1 LAEIACGNFSGHRTR
16 PPAKSAVFADYIEEG
31 ACGASAAIS
40 ADIALDRRQRARS
53 LPTTLRT
60 APAALRR
67 AGRVLSFT
75 SERCRGGSRGKLRAP
90 EKAGVRTAM
99 ALKIMILGANGFI
112 GSALTSAILRTRS
125 WEVYGIDLADN
136 KLRDLPKTDRFHFVE
151 GDITINKEWVEYH
164 VKKCDAVVPL
174 VAIANPAQYVTHP
187 LRVFELDFEAN
198 LDVVRHCVKYG
209 KRLIFP
215 STSEIYGMSEDSVLD
230 EETSPL
236 VYGPVNKQRWIYAAS
251 KQLLDRVIYAYGVR
265 DNLDYTL
272 FRPFNFIGP
281 NLDNIEEPKEGSSRV
296 FTQFLSNV
304 LYKRPIKL
312 VDGGQ
317 QKRSFTYIDDAV
329 EALLTILEN
338 KDNRAT
344 RRIFNIG
351 NPDNCVSIRDLAE
364 RTIRIAQEFPV
375 LRENAKSTQIVDV
388 TAGEYYGKY
397 YQDIQV
403 RVPAIEAAKRDL
415 GWKPTTDL
423 DTAIRRTIEYYVNQ
437 EGFGTRSGQ
446 L

>member
-1 LAEIACGNFSGHRTR
+1 
-16 PPAKSAVFADYIEEG
+16 
-31 ACGASAAIS
+31 
-40 ADIALDRRQRARS
+40 
-53 LPTTLRT
+53 
-60 APAALRR
+60 
-67 AGRVLSFT
+67 
-75 SERCRGGSRGKLRAP
+75 
-90 EKAGVRTAM
+90 M

-112 GSALTSAILRTRS
+112 GSALTNQILRTRS
-125 WEVYGIDLADN
+125 WEVFGIDLADN
-136 KLRDLPKTDRFHFVE
+136 KLKDLPPTDRFHFVE

-230 EETSPL
+230 EESSPL

-281 NLDNIEEPKEGSSRV
+281 NLDNVEEPKEGSSRV

-312 VDGGQ
+312 VDGGR
-317 QKRSFTYIDDAV
+317 QKRSFTFIDDAV

-338 KDNRAT
+338 RDGCAS

-351 NPDNCVSIRDLAE
+351 NPDNCVSIRELAE

-375 LRENAKSTQIVDV
+375 LRANARETEIVDV
-388 TAGEYYGKY
+388 SAGEYYGKY

-415 GWKPTTDL
+415 GWKPSTDL

-437 EGFGTRSGQ
+437 EGFGTRA
-446 L
+446 LANI

>member
-1 LAEIACGNFSGHRTR
+1 MS
-16 PPAKSAVFADYIEEG
+16 
-31 ACGASAAIS
+31 
-40 ADIALDRRQRARS
+40 
-53 LPTTLRT
+53 
-60 APAALRR
+60 
-67 AGRVLSFT
+67 
-75 SERCRGGSRGKLRAP
+75 
-90 EKAGVRTAM
+90 
-99 ALKIMILGANGFI
+99 LKIMILGANGFI
-112 GSALTSAILRTRS
+112 GSALTNAILRGRS
-125 WEVYGIDLADN
+125 WEVFGIDLSDN
-136 KLRDLPKTDRFHFVE
+136 KLGDLPATNRFHFVE

-164 VKKCDAVVPL
+164 VKKCDVVVPL

-198 LDVVRHCVKYG
+198 LAVVRYCVKYN
-209 KRLIFP
+209 KRLVFP

-230 EETSPL
+230 EESSPL

-281 NLDNIEEPKEGSSRV
+281 NLDNVEEPKEGSSRV

-304 LYKRPIKL
+304 LYRRPIKL
-312 VDGGQ
+312 VDGGR

-338 KDNRAT
+338 KDLCASQ
-344 RRIFNIG
+344 RIFNIG
-351 NPDNCVSIRDLAE
+351 NPGNCVSIRDLAE

-375 LRENAKSTQIVDV
+375 LRENARAIEITDV
-388 TAGEYYGKY
+388 SAGEYYGKY

-403 RVPAIEAAKRDL
+403 RVPAIEAARREL
-415 GWKPTTDL
+415 GWQPTTDL

-437 EGFGTRSGQ
+437 EGFGTRAVSNI
-446 L
+446 

>member
-1 LAEIACGNFSGHRTR
+1 
-16 PPAKSAVFADYIEEG
+16 
-31 ACGASAAIS
+31 
-40 ADIALDRRQRARS
+40 
-53 LPTTLRT
+53 
-60 APAALRR
+60 
-67 AGRVLSFT
+67 
-75 SERCRGGSRGKLRAP
+75 
-90 EKAGVRTAM
+90 
-99 ALKIMILGANGFI
+99 MILGANGFI
-112 GSALTSAILRTRS
+112 GSALTNSILRNRD
-125 WEVYGIDLADN
+125 WDIYGIDLADN
-136 KLRDLPKTDRFHFVE
+136 KLGDAPSNPRFHFVE

-164 VKKCDAVVPL
+164 VKKCDVVVPL

-198 LDVVRHCVKYG
+198 IDIVRHCVKYN

-215 STSEIYGMSEDSVLD
+215 STSEIYGMSADAVLD
-230 EETSPL
+230 EEASPL
-236 VYGPVNKQRWIYAAS
+236 TYGPINKQRWIYAAS

-281 NLDNIEEPKEGSSRV
+281 NLDNVEEPKEGSSRV

-312 VDGGQ
+312 VDGGS
-317 QKRSFTYIDDAV
+317 QKRSFTYIDDAI

-338 KDNRAT
+338 KDGCAS

-351 NPDNCVSIRDLAE
+351 NPANCISIRDLAQ

-375 LRENAKSTQIVDV
+375 LHDAAKATQIIDIS
-388 TAGEYYGKY
+388 AGEYYGKY

-403 RVPAIEAAKRDL
+403 RVPNVAAAKRDL
-415 GWKPTTDL
+415 GWQPTTDM
-423 DTAIRRTIEYYVNQ
+423 DTAIRRTIDFYVKQ
-437 EGFGTRSGQ
+437 EGFGTRAAAMAAGI
-446 L
+446 

>member
-1 LAEIACGNFSGHRTR
+1 
-16 PPAKSAVFADYIEEG
+16 
-31 ACGASAAIS
+31 
-40 ADIALDRRQRARS
+40 
-53 LPTTLRT
+53 
-60 APAALRR
+60 
-67 AGRVLSFT
+67 
-75 SERCRGGSRGKLRAP
+75 
-90 EKAGVRTAM
+90 M

-112 GSALTSAILRTRS
+112 GSALTNAILRTTP

-136 KLRDLPKTDRFHFVE
+136 KLGDLPGNTGRFHFVE

-198 LDVVRHCVKYG
+198 LAVVRHCVKYN

-215 STSEIYGMSEDSVLD
+215 STSEIYGMSPDSVLD

-236 VYGPVNKQRWIYAAS
+236 VYGPINKQRWIYAAS
-251 KQLLDRVIYAYGVR
+251 KQMLDRVIYAYGVR

-281 NLDNIEEPKEGSSRV
+281 NLDDVEEPKEGSSRV

-312 VDGGQ
+312 VDGGS
-317 QKRSFTYIDDAV
+317 QKRSFTFIDDAI

-338 KDNRAT
+338 PHGRAT

-351 NPDNCVSIRDLAE
+351 NPGNCVSIRELAE
-364 RTIRIAQEFPV
+364 RTIRIAQEFSV
-375 LRENAKSTQIVDV
+375 LRENAQATQIVDV
-388 TAGEYYGKY
+388 TANEYYGKY

-403 RVPAIEAAKRDL
+403 RVPAIEAAQRDL
-415 GWKPTTDL
+415 GWAPKTDL
-423 DTAIRRTIEYYVNQ
+423 DTAIRRTIDYYVKQ
-437 EGFGTRSGQ
+437 ENFGSRAAA
-446 L
+446 LARA

>member
-1 LAEIACGNFSGHRTR
+1 
-16 PPAKSAVFADYIEEG
+16 
-31 ACGASAAIS
+31 
-40 ADIALDRRQRARS
+40 
-53 LPTTLRT
+53 
-60 APAALRR
+60 
-67 AGRVLSFT
+67 
-75 SERCRGGSRGKLRAP
+75 
-90 EKAGVRTAM
+90 M

-112 GSALTSAILRTRS
+112 GSALTSAILRTRP

-136 KLRDLPKTDRFHFVE
+136 KLKDLPKTDRFHFVE

-198 LDVVRHCVKYG
+198 IEIVRHCVKYG

-230 EETSPL
+230 EESSTL

-281 NLDNIEEPKEGSSRV
+281 RLDNVEEPKEGSSRV

-312 VDGGQ
+312 VDGGR

-338 KDNRAT
+338 TDSRAS

-351 NPDNCVSIRDLAE
+351 NPANCVSIRDLAE
-364 RTIRIAQEFPV
+364 RTIRIAQEFPI
-375 LRENAKSTQIVDV
+375 LRENAKATEIVEV

-415 GWKPTTDL
+415 GWEPTTDM

-437 EGFGTRSGQ
+437 EGFGTRAGTI
-446 L
+446 